1 MLGVVALVVF
11 GVTRLFGGSDPAP
24 RPTAAPVAAPSSG
37 LTRPPAVAPD
47 PAQNVDQPAP
57 TKGRHKHKKQ
67 HVTVPLAV
75 PTGPCPTGD
84 VSVSP
89 SVRRAYAGQQ
99 VTITL
104 DLTTQSSPACTWEV
118 SPDTVVVELTS
129 GSDRIWSSQD
139 CPTAIG
145 QHSVIV
151 RKDHVTKVPIVW
163 GARRSDAGCPQSTLW
178 AQPGWYHVK
187 AAAFGGGPA
196 DEQFRLL
203 APPRPTV
210 TKTPKPHKHSKGS
223 TSKAPSTD
231 AAAPTPSATPTPT
244 SSATP

>member
-1 MLGVVALVVF
+1 MLGVVALLVF
-11 GVTRLFGGSDPAP
+11 GVTRLFGGSAPAP

-37 LTRPPAVAPD
+37 LTRSATVTPTVP
-47 PAQNVDQPAP
+47 QNVDRARPHKRKHHRH
-57 TKGRHKHKKQ
+57 TKKP
-67 HVTVPLAV
+67 VTVPLAL

-151 RKDHVTKVPIVW
+151 REDHVTKVPIVW
-163 GARRSDAGCPQSTLW
+163 AARRSDSGCPQSTLW

-187 AAAFGGGPA
+187 AAAFGGGPT

-210 TKTPKPHKHSKGS
+210 TKTPKPHKHSKASPTKASS
-223 TSKAPSTD
+223 TNA
-231 AAAPTPSATPTPT
+231 ATPTPT
-244 SSATP
+244 PSSSATP